1 MRSNS
6 NIRLCLFQYYY
17 ELVDYYDWIKDS
29 KFLFYNTTGFHPDM
43 KSINPLV
50 HIMLT
55 SLRYVTQEQTPYPL
69 CHAPSH
75 FCLYPPPSKRYVT
88 FERPLIVF
96 ALHFLEYE
104 ATEGRVN

>member
-17 ELVDYYDWIKDS
+17 ELVDYYDWIKD
-29 KFLFYNTTGFHPDM
+29 KVNFYFIILPSGFHPDI

-50 HIMLT
+50 HMLT

-75 FCLYPPPSKRYVT
+75 FCLYPPPL
-88 FERPLIVF
+88 E
-96 ALHFLEYE
+96 AL
-104 ATEGRVN
+104 RNV